1 MAQAAVYKKQLYW
14 RHLLRGH
21 RRVTHC
27 ARVSREDHWGP
38 WDTLVSAGQLDVLN
52 SCVRGGRDGLRAT
65 DIGCFALTA
74 DAAFPVRTAR
84 APGRKIQKK
93 LFSYANVA
101 CHAHIF
107 GLLKLL
113 SSEKKDLGR
122 KSAGN
127 GVMATEL
134 ANTVSNVGENAPGLY
149 QMSPLKRTDT

>member
-93 LFSYANVA
+93 LFSHADVA